1 MTGNDLVEFVR
12 NMSNALLAECYGDGM
27 VCQYSDAQI
36 IAEFTDQAIRDCRLC
51 KSERNFNRG
60 ELRSHEIFIHLTHL
74 DEIPQVYAFI
84 DSKSNLQ
91 SISNLARVLLTNYF
105 SAIYKL
111 DEHVSSPLAES
122 LASSYCAERDANLF
136 TISQSWLIHSL
147 SQAYSLDPA
156 QTWENVQHY
165 RKTLSQASEE
175 KSKVQTYGR
184 HLSRTGEYENYE
196 LWSLRFEATKAQKK
210 KQSTFSEFLLFSQQ
224 SQQTID
230 NVLQNASV
238 THQQRQSLAVNRF
251 LEKTT
256 RVNLLRAHAQTDYD
270 LTVTKW
276 AKGNRISRWWMRR
289 KLPWPYRKNLK
300 LSDKWV
306 REFEVYQRNILNQFT
321 TLTPGFMGHPGHNQ
335 YASIA
340 NHQSRAWLCAVYG
353 AQDTYKDYRPYP
365 MSL

>member
-1 MTGNDLVEFVR
+1 MTGNDLIEFVR
-12 NMSNALLAECYGDGM
+12 SMSSALLVECYGDGM

-36 IAEFTDQAIRDCRLC
+36 IAEFTDQAIRDCLLC
-51 KSERNFNRG
+51 KGERNFNRG

-84 DSKSNLQ
+84 GSKSNLQ

-136 TISQSWLIHSL
+136 TISQSWLIRSL
-147 SQAYSLDPA
+147 AEAYSLDPA

-165 RKTLSQASEE
+165 RKTLSQAREE
-175 KSKVQTYGR
+175 KSKVETYGR
-184 HLSRTGEYENYE
+184 HLCRTGEYEDYE
-196 LWSLRFEATKAQKK
+196 LWSLRFEATKAEQK

-224 SQQTID
+224 TID
-230 NVLQNASV
+230 NVLQNASA
-238 THQQRQSLAVNRF
+238 THQQRQSLAVKRF

-276 AKGNRISRWWMRR
+276 VEGNRIRRWWMRL
-289 KLPWPYRKNLK
+289 KLPSDDRKKMK

-306 REFEVYQRNILNQFT
+306 GEFEVYQRNILNQFT

-340 NHQSRAWLCAVYG
+340 NHQSRAWLCAAYG
-353 AQDTYKDYRPYP
+353 VQDIYKDYRPHA
-365 MSL
+365 MLLQEI